1 MNTMVGLE
9 EDNARII
16 ASSILNLRIL
26 VLALGELSEPPWWRS
41 RYLSET
47 GLRFLER
54 IYPRSA
60 LSAAINST
68 GSAAC
73 RIHDIAIGK
82 RGAFHIFR
90 LPNNLERE
98 VNHLL
103 SSRDDSWIGI
113 SNLLGDAEKLK
124 KRLLEISLPC
134 NSYDWIGPHR
144 IGAAEDALKAKSY
157 QIMAASY
164 FNAFEKGHQAFPYF
178 EIKEKIP

>member
-1 MNTMVGLE
+1 MVRLE
-9 EDNARII
+9 KDNAKII
-16 ASSILNLRIL
+16 ASSVLNLRIL
-26 VLALGELSEPPWWRS
+26 VLALGESCEPPWWRS

-73 RIHDIAIGK
+73 RIHDTAIGK
-82 RGAFHIFR
+82 CGALHIFR

-98 VNHLL
+98 IKSLL
-103 SSRDDSWIGI
+103 SGKDDSWKEI
-113 SNLLGDAEKLK
+113 SNLLGDAGKLK
-124 KRLLEISLPC
+124 ERLLEISNPC
-134 NSYDWIGPHR
+134 DSCDWIGPHR

-157 QIMAASY
+157 QIMAAAY
-164 FNAFEKGHQAFPYF
+164 LNAFEKGYQSFPYF
-178 EIKEKIP
+178 EIKERIL